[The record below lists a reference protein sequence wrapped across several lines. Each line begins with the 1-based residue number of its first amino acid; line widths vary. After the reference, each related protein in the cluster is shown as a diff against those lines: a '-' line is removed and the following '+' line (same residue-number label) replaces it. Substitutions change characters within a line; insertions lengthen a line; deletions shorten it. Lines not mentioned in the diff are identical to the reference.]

1 MLSWFAENL
10 PTILVLVVLVTVV
23 ALIIVHMVRN
33 RRKGKLS
40 CGCGCQNCPM
50 SGSCHQNKVIVA
62 FTREEKR
69 TRAKHPRPA

>member
-40 CGCGCQNCPM
+40 CVCGCQNCPM
-50 SGSCHQNKVIVA
+50 SGSCHQNK
-62 FTREEKR
+62 
-69 TRAKHPRPA
+69 

>member
-40 CGCGCQNCPM
+40 RGCGWQNCPR
-50 SGSCHQNKVIVA
+50 GGRCHQNKCS
-62 FTREEKR
+62 
-69 TRAKHPRPA
+69 

>member
-40 CGCGCQNCPM
+40 WAAAVRIAP
-50 SGSCHQNKVIVA
+50 
-62 FTREEKR
+62 
-69 TRAKHPRPA
+69 

>member
-40 CGCGCQNCPM
+40 FGCGCQNCPM
-50 SGSCHQNKVIVA
+50 SGSCHQNK
-62 FTREEKR
+62 
-69 TRAKHPRPA
+69 

>member
-50 SGSCHQNKVIVA
+50 SGSCHQKMCIRDRSMVPAIQ
-62 FTREEKR
+62 KS
-69 TRAKHPRPA
+69 RPTT

>member
-33 RRKGKLS
+33 RRAFPSS

-50 SGSCHQNKVIVA
+50 SGSCHQNK
-62 FTREEKR
+62 
-69 TRAKHPRPA
+69 